1 MVKKKYSIKEIFYS
15 LQGEGANAGKAAIFC
30 RFSGCNLWSGI
41 EKDRKNA
48 ICQFCDTDFV
58 GTDGEG
64 GGKFSSASQLVKML
78 ASFWPSTDE
87 GLKFVIFTGGEPA
100 LQLDRELIKECK
112 NSGFIVAVE
121 TNGTLD
127 LPEGIDWVCVSPKM
141 GSELKIKKGNE
152 LKVVYPQIGLN
163 LESLQELEFDNFFLQ
178 AKEEKGIERNIKDT
192 IQTCLDNPKWRMS
205 IQTHKILGVR

>member
-64 GGKFSSASQLVKML
+64 GGKFSSATQLVEML

-87 GLKFVIFTGGEPA
+87 GLKLVIFTGGEPA

-163 LESLQELEFDNFFLQ
+163 LESLQKLEFDNFFLQ